1 MGLYSDENKLENNL
15 QWYLPI
21 SFLLIAAVSFS
32 VYLILLR
39 TVFIISTP
47 LPKITY
53 LFIVIIAGVTT
64 VLIFLDCRKLRNGK
78 DISLGKEFIKK
89 IAIAVTIAAGT
100 LYAIVL
106 YTKSTTLFEFL
117 NIRIMILVFLIAFSM
132 SIASF
137 VFSIITKPLYRK
149 EFRKEYYLP
158 MSYSFIPTAMSAAIF
173 ALAIVGGIHYRA
185 EVNFDN
191 EYYSLRQVEKTTS
204 VYQNINFDMLNLI
217 NISENIGRVINFY
230 PTVYDNSSINAYESV
245 IGRYLYT
252 TYSDNKYI
260 YGYSIYLDNARS
272 INPELTYNG
281 NMYTTWKFNN
291 TNYVITSTNISIP
304 ISDDIY
310 NRMSE
315 KKKSVLSMPSYNDTN
330 FYIYNPILVN
340 DNLRGFVAL
349 NVSKV
354 VLDNIFNSLYSNTS
368 ITTLILD
375 ENYNIKYSSDP
386 NTVAYFQDNL
396 NNNLY
401 WNTIKTNDYQNNINA
416 TEQLKVIDI
425 TRDNYQATKYLLNGD
440 MIVLNLWSTS
450 ANDVARN
457 FVFRRTIISA
467 TIIIMSSIV
476 ALFFVLY
483 MLLQSIRKTIVG
495 AREVSGTLSKGAGDL
510 TTRLPITS
518 NNETGDLV
526 HSFNNFLDKMQNII
540 INVKNNAY
548 TLTGN
553 VQNMRASISVS
564 LSDFKSIYQE
574 FENELEVSNRISKSS
589 ANAAR
594 VSFMQR
600 TRFTAVNETIQ
611 SLLDNINVIS
621 DRMNAQSEAVSKTSS
636 SVQQMMANIVTVG
649 HGANKANVHAQN
661 LYSEAQDGSAV
672 GESVMESIQS
682 IKEYS
687 KQITNITQVI
697 HNIAEQ
703 TNLLAMNAAIE
714 AAHAGEQGRGF
725 TVVADKIRKLAE
737 DTGENSKIINEII
750 EETTDAIDHTVSLAF
765 KSSESIER
773 IVEGTSTLA
782 ELISTISSAN
792 DELDIGRREILGNI
806 KNLNSITETVQEL
819 SSKQRQMS
827 STVSQNISNVDK
839 LAEDVVKVVNNTE
852 REMKGL
858 VDSIQVVSGLADTS
872 SDNME
877 TLEKRIKELQYIFL
891 QLYKLVTLFKTE
903 RTQEDMAQYERN
915 MIVDKERLKLERKA
929 EKERIKEEKRR
940 EKEAKKARKQNK

>member
-1 MGLYSDENKLENNL
+1 MGLYSDESKLEKNL

-21 SFLLIAAVSFS
+21 AFLFIAAISFS
-32 VYLILLR
+32 VYLVLLR

-47 LPKITY
+47 LPKIAY
-53 LFIVIIAGVTT
+53 LCVSMVAIVTAI
-64 VLIFLDCRKLRNGK
+64 LIFLDCRKLRKGI
-78 DISLGKEFIKK
+78 DISLGKVFVIKVVV
-89 IAIAVTIAAGT
+89 ALTSAAS
-100 LYAIVL
+100 LIYIILL
-106 YTKSTTLFEFL
+106 YTGSITLFEFF
-117 NIRIMILVFLIAFSM
+117 NIRIMIVLFLISFVM
-132 SIASF
+132 TIASAF
-137 VFSIITKPLYRK
+137 FSIITKPLYKK

-158 MSYSFIPTAMSAAIF
+158 MAYSFIPTAMSAAIF
-173 ALAIVGGIHYRA
+173 ALSVVGAIHYRA

-191 EYYSLRQVEKTTS
+191 EYYSVKQVEKS
-204 VYQNINFDMLNLI
+204 SFAVQNINFEILNLI
-217 NISENIGRVINFY
+217 NVSQNIGRLVNFY
-230 PTVYDNSSINAYESV
+230 PTVYADSTIRDYENV

-252 TYSDNKYI
+252 TYADNTNI
-260 YGYSIYLDNARS
+260 YNYSIYLESGAS
-272 INPELTYNG
+272 INPNLPYNDTI
-281 NMYTTWKFNN
+281 YTTWQFNT
-291 TNYVITSTNISIP
+291 TNFVITSSNISLP

-310 NRMSE
+310 NTLVEEQKPVINISDN
-315 KKKSVLSMPSYNDTN
+315 SSTN

-340 DNLRGFVAL
+340 NNFRGMVIL
-349 NVSKV
+349 NVSKN
-354 VLDNIFNSLYSNTS
+354 VLNEIFKDVYTNTS

-375 ENYNIKYSSDP
+375 KNYNIKYSSDP
-386 NTVAYFQDNL
+386 GKDAYF
-396 NNNLY
+396 
-401 WNTIKTNDYQNNINA
+401 QNNINNDLYWNA
-416 TEQLKVIDI
+416 VKTNDFKNDLNDI
-425 TRDNYQATKYLLNGD
+425 ETYGIINISKEDYQATKYSLNGD
-440 MIVLNLWSTS
+440 MIILNVWTTS
-450 ANDVARN
+450 GNEVTRA

-467 TIIIMSSIV
+467 TVIIMVSII
-476 ALFFVLY
+476 ALFFVLF
-483 MLLQSIRKTIVG
+483 MLLRAIRKTIVG
-495 AREVSGTLSKGAGDL
+495 AREVSGELSKGAGDL
-510 TTRLPITS
+510 TIRLPITS

-553 VQNMRASISVS
+553 VQNMKASISVS
-564 LSDFKSIYQE
+564 LSDFKSIYKE
-574 FENELEVSNRISKSS
+574 FENELEASNRISKSS

-621 DRMNAQSEAVSKTSS
+621 DKMSAQSGAVSKTST

-649 HGANKANVHAQN
+649 QGANKANNYAKN
-661 LYSEAQDGSAV
+661 LYMESQDGSAI

-765 KSSESIER
+765 KSSESLER
-773 IVEGTSTLA
+773 IVEGTNTLA
-782 ELISTISSAN
+782 ELISTISDAN
-792 DELDIGRREILGNI
+792 DELDVGRREILTNI
-806 KNLNSITETVQEL
+806 KNLNNITEAVQEL

-839 LAEDVVKVVNNTE
+839 LAEDVVKVVNTTE
-852 REMKGL
+852 KEMKGL
-858 VDSIQVVSGLADTS
+858 VDSIETVSNLSNTS

-903 RTQEDMAQYERN
+903 RTQEDMARYESDR
-915 MIVDKERLKLERKA
+915 VLDKERLKLDRKVER
-929 EKERIKEEKRR
+929 ERLKEEKRR
-940 EKEAKKARKQNK
+940 QKEAKRAQNKR